1 MNWRSVCRWIS
12 WHLTALPA
20 PAVQAAAACK
30 INETCLKRQINPG
43 GGGGVTCSGF
53 LHRAACITTHHC
65 AAAFHRSLRV
75 KCTTQIIGVF
85 MEVQQ
90 WDTVVGYFQKWLL
103 ECQTLLNESHAPGS
117 AVGSEQEGGRP
128 PTNGRSP
135 PPPEEINT
143 FSLEDLTPEA
153 SPSFLIKVWN
163 FTTL

>member
-20 PAVQAAAACK
+20 PAVQQLLLVK
-30 INETCLKRQINPG
+30 LMRLVWKGRSTRG

-103 ECQTLLNESHAPGS
+103 ECQTLLNESHPPGS

-128 PTNGRSP
+128 PTNGRLP
-135 PPPEEINT
+135 PPRGNKHAFIRGSHPW
-143 FSLEDLTPEA
+143 SLTVL
-153 SPSFLIKVWN
+153 FN
-163 FTTL
+163 